1 MVDPSGFVDV
11 IVEIVGVRDVLV
23 VVGVVGAAEDV
34 VGGVELVVGTI
45 DDEVEVVLSIEEE
58 VVGTTE
64 LVVGRS
70 VDEVVGGTSV
80 LGTEVGLLLAIELDD
95 G

>member
-1 MVDPSGFVDV
+1 MSSAARV
-11 IVEIVGVRDVLV
+11 ITATVRDNAWGKLLSATLE
-23 VVGVVGAAEDV
+23 GAAEDV

-45 DDEVEVVLSIEEE
+45 DDEVVVVLSIEEE
-58 VVGTTE
+58 VVGMAE